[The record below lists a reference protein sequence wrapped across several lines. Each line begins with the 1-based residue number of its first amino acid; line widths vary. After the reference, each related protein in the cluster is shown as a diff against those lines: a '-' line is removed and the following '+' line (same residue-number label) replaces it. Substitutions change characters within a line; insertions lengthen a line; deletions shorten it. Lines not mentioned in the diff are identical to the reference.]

1 MTQFITQQIH
11 IVIQSLTTHISI
23 MIITDMITMEN
34 MDIMVNITVTTEST
48 VTKAHLMFTHI
59 HMMVNGTVT
68 IMRA

>member
-11 IVIQSLTTHISI
+11 IVIQPLTTHISI

-34 MDIMVNITVTTEST
+34 MDIMVNITVTTESM
-48 VTKAHLMFTHI
+48 VMKAPLMFTHI
-59 HMMVNGTVT
+59 HMMVSGTVT